1 MNGLI
6 KQKSL
11 GRIGIQCIQFLAELF
26 FLLGLV
32 LLEQTNGDHRLMV
45 CFSASSLVGMCLY
58 ITGKPGA
65 FSLLPLFL
73 SSIISSPLTFTSA
86 DAGVV
91 QMVLLTLRILEN
103 VQFNFRPK
111 SFNLNFK

>member
-1 MNGLI
+1 MSGLI

-11 GRIGIQCIQFLAELF
+11 GRTGVEGIQFLAELF

-32 LLEQTNGDHRLMV
+32 LLQQKNEGHRLMV
-45 CFSASSLVGMCLY
+45 CFSAGSVVGVCLSF
-58 ITGKPGA
+58 TGKPGS
-65 FSLLPLFL
+65 FSLLPLL
-73 SSIISSPLTFTSA
+73 LSIISTPLTFTSA
-86 DAGVV
+86 DGGVD